1 MNRTKQIILVLT
13 AVLGVLLVVRGAWDG
28 VWPVSLQLVAG
39 VLLLVYAGLRLWTLR

>member
-28 VWPVSLQLVAG
+28 VWPVSLQLIAG